1 MQWQWYE
8 QNCLSN
14 MGEPS
19 PVGSEADKLNEH
31 SNAGIEKA
39 LKGEHGSNDELEK
52 KKSFEQPRVS
62 KRRPGKGRHSNRVD
76 LVSSR
81 HKCWSD
87 LLELPLIVRGGVR
100 VKNNAL
106 KCITRFF

>member
-1 MQWQWYE
+1 MQWHWYE

-52 KKSFEQPRVS
+52 EK
-62 KRRPGKGRHSNRVD
+62 
-76 LVSSR
+76 
-81 HKCWSD
+81 
-87 LLELPLIVRGGVR
+87 
-100 VKNNAL
+100 
-106 KCITRFF
+106 